1 VKILG
6 VGGGAREHAIAERL
20 ALSRYNPRIYW
31 ISEWKNPGI
40 ERVCTTSGGFY
51 KIGRTT
57 DPNAVAE
64 MASNI
69 HADLVVI
76 GPEEPNFHGV
86 PDELEKRG
94 IPCIGVSRELAI
106 IEQSKAF
113 LRALQ
118 WRYNIPGKL
127 LFKTFRDESAAM
139 DALAQAE
146 KNITWMQNVV
156 LKPARQ
162 AGGKGVK
169 VVEDRHA
176 YLLKEKLEFKLGH
189 IEWLA
194 RYMKDYLD
202 IEDKILIEECVWG
215 PEYTLQCFSDGKEL
229 IGMPLVQDN
238 KHAFEF
244 DIGPETGGM
253 GSFAG
258 PELTL
263 PFITQEEYSRSI
275 KIIREIVN
283 VVQDLTGKSYR
294 GVVAGQMMLTE
305 VEGPTVIEMYSRFGD
320 PEALNVLAMLETD
333 LLDIFLAIADG
344 RLARLGIKCRRVASV
359 VKVIAPE
366 GYPDFRELARGRE
379 VIVEEKAVEDAGC
392 KLYWGSAHIDEGGRI
407 LTVGSRVAEILGMG
421 GTVEEASSRVDL
433 CLNAVKLKGWNVF
446 YRRDIGSREMLEKRS
461 KLADVVRRLYRRRME
476 LGTIGKRVD
485 WIPGRGIVDPAEDI
499 VKWFMKEPSDRRG
512 G

>member
-1 VKILG
+1 
-6 VGGGAREHAIAERL
+6 
-20 ALSRYNPRIYW
+20 
-31 ISEWKNPGI
+31 
-40 ERVCTTSGGFY
+40 
-51 KIGRTT
+51 
-57 DPNAVAE
+57 
-64 MASNI
+64 
-69 HADLVVI
+69 
-76 GPEEPNFHGV
+76 
-86 PDELEKRG
+86 
-94 IPCIGVSRELAI
+94 
-106 IEQSKAF
+106 
-113 LRALQ
+113 
-118 WRYNIPGKL
+118 
-127 LFKTFRDESAAM
+127 
-139 DALAQAE
+139 
-146 KNITWMQNVV
+146 
-156 LKPARQ
+156 
-162 AGGKGVK
+162 
-169 VVEDRHA
+169 
-176 YLLKEKLEFKLGH
+176 
-189 IEWLA
+189 
-194 RYMKDYLD
+194 
-202 IEDKILIEECVWG
+202 
-215 PEYTLQCFSDGKEL
+215 
-229 IGMPLVQDN
+229 MPLVQDN

-392 KLYWGSAHIDEGGRI
+392 KLYWSSAHIDEGGRI